1 MESLI
6 PEELVAPVGGQGDR
20 DGFLHLSEFTDGV
33 VIMGNEAVEVREMSG
48 IGGGRGVFARRDIKV
63 GEVVLEEVPLVRAL
77 PTHQKSEEGR
87 VRATDEP
94 LHMQLTRRVLQD
106 PRRDLLLQ
114 QMEVLYPRTV
124 DLHERI
130 HDDMDLEVYKRA
142 KRHHADFVDKLVDK
156 QQATSAQPPL
166 GEEEVLVVLLKVC
179 FNAFQ
184 GGIYVKKGMFNHSCR
199 PNCETFGAGE
209 RPGRNAG
216 DSATCR
222 KASEIVAN
230 TDIPAG
236 TELTISYLFPI
247 EQTHASRQRKFEKQ
261 HFCDIGPSPWPRE
274 VEALLFEDE
283 QEFDES
289 MRKEVLE
296 SLAQVE
302 EALDHLDDLLES
314 GEATH
319 KFAFKQLKSELQ
331 EAETLVPPN
340 HLVVCRIN
348 NMIVRSANELI
359 ASQKKPNAAIV
370 GTILRCSLEVL
381 DAVHGGVSGTGATYA
396 RTTAASA
403 APAPPAA
410 AAAPDPW
417 DIFGGDDSTAPP
429 PLFSAYAS
437 TAAHP
442 VSGGAQTSVPIKG
455 GGLPVAKAG
464 YAAYG
469 AADGGAGC
477 SGGGFKLPGALGGS
491 GGLLLGSLRG
501 SEGEATLLP
510 EALVGSGANERE
522 DIGLVVEA
530 YTGAAVLGRDHCER
544 ARVLCDVHG
553 SLDFM
558 MEHAPELLYSSFG
571 ESLSSWQKV
580 SKIEYAAK
588 KEYKRIAALYDQHQH
603 S

>member
-6 PEELVAPVGGQGDR
+6 PEELVAPVGGEGDR
-20 DGFLHLSEFTDGV
+20 DGLLNIAEFTDGV
-33 VIMGNEAVEVREMSG
+33 VIMGNESVEVREMSG
-48 IGGGRGVFARRDIKV
+48 IGGGRGVFARRDIRV

-124 DLHERI
+124 DLHQRV

-142 KRHHADFVDKLVDK
+142 KRHHADFVDKLVD
-156 QQATSAQPPL
+156 QQQTTSAQPPL

-216 DSATCR
+216 DSATSR

-289 MRKEVLE
+289 MRMEVLE

-348 NMIVRSANELI
+348 KMIVRSANELI
-359 ASQKKPNAAIV
+359 ASQKKPNAAMV
-370 GTILRCSLEVL
+370 GTILRSSLEVL
-381 DAVHGGVSGTGATYA
+381 DAVHGGVSGTGATHA
-396 RTTAASA
+396 RTTAASNV
-403 APAPPAA
+403 PAPPAA

-455 GGLPVAKAG
+455 RGLPVAKAG

-469 AADGGAGC
+469 AEEGGAGC
-477 SGGGFKLPGALGGS
+477 GGGGFKLPGALGGS
-491 GGLLLGSLRG
+491 GGGSLESLRG

-522 DIGLVVEA
+522 DNGSVVEA

-558 MEHAPELLYSSFG
+558 MEHASELLYSSFG
-571 ESLSSWQKV
+571 ESLSSWQKA